1 MNQSSIDILLKMPV
15 SRTETSPTARSR
27 DEGSQF
33 NDQFRLASDG
43 GESVSPPAAST
54 SLQRAPESSTSA
66 SRPAPAEDRKSTA
79 GSTPHERVES
89 DQREARET
97 ADAAAATQVA
107 ERDDE
112 QQDDDQQDE
121 EASQEEAAEVAAL
134 LATAEQARQPANK
147 EVAQGNADHDAEG
160 LKAESVVATERSAD
174 APDRPEGKELGAKG
188 NGPSAQAEV
197 DAAAAQPTDTNVE
210 ESGRKAN
217 RQADVESDSTVEQ
230 TPATADG
237 ESPEV
242 GTSSSANRT
251 TDDTKSKPK
260 RDDAPQ
266 EVAVA
271 ATNGEKQQSKAA
283 AQVSQAPAVGSTKP
297 ADAEPKKADRKANA
311 RVATVS
317 GDAATHPADR
327 NAAAPRSSDAPAT
340 TTPIA
345 ANVQQQLATTGTT
358 SVAAAESGVK
368 PVDGANAAKPGLLSP
383 FARLERGTHG
393 THRAAKGESANH
405 VDPARFISRVARAI
419 HTAEERNAPV
429 QLRLS
434 PPELGAMRVE
444 LTMNQGSLS
453 ATIETENAT
462 AQQLLLDNLPALR
475 ERLAEQNVKIERFDV
490 DVRRD
495 QTGSQQNFGTQDR
508 GTSEQQDRGQGRHA
522 AHRGPART
530 TAEDSQPIVRRT
542 ITNTSINVVA

>member
-15 SRTETSPTARSR
+15 ARTETSPTARSR

-66 SRPAPAEDRKSTA
+66 SRPAPPEDRKSTA
-79 GSTPHERVES
+79 GSAPHERVES

-97 ADAAAATQVA
+97 ADAAAATQVS

-112 QQDDDQQDE
+112 QQDE
-121 EASQEEAAEVAAL
+121 EASQKEAAEVAAL

-147 EVAQGNADHDAEG
+147 EVAQGNADPDAEG
-160 LKAESVVATERSAD
+160 TEAQSVEATEKSAD
-174 APDRPEGKELGAKG
+174 APHRPEGKELGAKG
-188 NGPSAQAEV
+188 NAPSAQAEV

-210 ESGRKAN
+210 EIGRNAN
-217 RQADVESDSTVEQ
+217 RPADVESDSTVEQ
-230 TPATADG
+230 TQATADG

-242 GTSSSANRT
+242 GTSSIANRT
-251 TDDTKSKPK
+251 TDDTKAKPK

-271 ATNGEKQQSKAA
+271 ANSGDKQQSKAA
-283 AQVSQAPAVGSTKP
+283 AQVSQAPAVGASKT

-311 RVATVS
+311 RVSSVS
-317 GDAATHPADR
+317 SDAATQPADR
-327 NAAAPRSSDAPAT
+327 NAAAPRSSDAPVTSA
-340 TTPIA
+340 PVA
-345 ANVQQQLATTGTT
+345 ANVQQQLAATGTT

-368 PVDGANAAKPGLLSP
+368 PVDGATAAKPGLLSP
-383 FARLERGTHG
+383 FARLERGAHG

-495 QTGSQQNFGTQDR
+495 QTGSQQNFGAQDR
-508 GTSEQQDRGQGRHA
+508 GTSEQQDRSHSRQA
-522 AHRGPART
+522 AHRGPTRI
-530 TAEDSQPIVRRT
+530 TADDSQPIVRRT